1 MLDVLLGASGG
12 IFGIAG
18 ALLKHG
24 IEVWQSS
31 QEAKKEIA
39 LAQED
44 NRHEEIM
51 ADKQKELMQLE
62 AASGLALA
70 DVNRAKE
77 TDIAAYAALGNSYQ
91 ADKATYSDAKTS
103 MWMVAVDFVRG
114 MTRPGLTIIFSIALI
129 LATAMIWHMV
139 PKEIIATP
147 DFLKST
153 FYRLVDA
160 LIFLATSA
168 VGWWFAARSS
178 TGSSQ

>member
-77 TDIAAYAALGNSYQ
+77 TDVAAYAALGNSYQ

-114 MTRPGLTIIFSIALI
+114 MTRPGLTLMFSIALI

-178 TGSSQ
+178 TGASK